1 MWLFPKSAISIV
13 ATLTALV
20 ADTKPNQSPTREKP
34 AASQALPAAPF
45 SRWQLVTFERN
56 GVLRFNPGTDFND
69 TRFEY
74 RWTSESTVTKT
85 TCTIELRLAG
95 DAGRAVT
102 IPHIGFSAVGPARHR
117 ELETAQEVSV
127 GGKGQHAFLT
137 AMDCT
142 RVGLVFWSK

>member
-13 ATLTALV
+13 ATLIALV
-20 ADTKPNQSPTREKP
+20 ADTKPNPSPTRVKP
-34 AASQALPAAPF
+34 ASQALPATAF
-45 SRWQLVTFERN
+45 SRWQPVTFERD

-74 RWTSESTVTKT
+74 RWTSESTVTGT
-85 TCTIELRLAG
+85 SCTIELRLAG
-95 DAGRAVT
+95 DAGRALT
-102 IPHIGFSAVGPARHR
+102 IPHIGFSVVGPARHR

-127 GGKGQHAFLT
+127 GGKGQHAFLS

>member
-1 MWLFPKSAISIV
+1 MWLFPKSAV
-13 ATLTALV
+13 GMFVTVMALV
-20 ADTKPNQSPTREKP
+20 ADTKPNPSQTREKP
-34 AASQALPAAPF
+34 ASQALPATAF

-142 RVGLVFWSK
+142 KVGLVFWSK